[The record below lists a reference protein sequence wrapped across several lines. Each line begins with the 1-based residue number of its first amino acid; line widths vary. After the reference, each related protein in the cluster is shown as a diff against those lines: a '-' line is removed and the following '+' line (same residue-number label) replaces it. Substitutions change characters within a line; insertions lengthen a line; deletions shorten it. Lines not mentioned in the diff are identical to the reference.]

1 MKKVGDL
8 LREYLREKGWLGGNP
23 YEPLF
28 AGWRQ
33 IVGEPMAAHARLVDV
48 RNGILIVE
56 VDHPG
61 WLQMLRLRQ
70 DALLEAAR
78 KRRAGRGAVDG
89 IRVRVGGPGDRRPL
103 TGTGIQSIFT
113 ALITREKNT
122 CSSG

>member
-8 LREYLREKGWLGGNP
+8 LREYLRERGWLGGNP
-23 YEPLF
+23 YDQLF
-28 AGWRQ
+28 SQWHR

-61 WLQMLRLRQ
+61 WLQMFRLRQ

-78 KRRAGRGAVDG
+78 SAVPAVSLEG
-89 IRVRVGGPGDRRPL
+89 IRVRVGDQGITDR
-103 TGTGIQSIFT
+103 
-113 ALITREKNT
+113 
-122 CSSG
+122 

>member
-8 LREYLREKGWLGGNP
+8 LREFLKEKGWLGGNP

-28 AGWRQ
+28 LQWQQIAGESLADH
-33 IVGEPMAAHARLVDV
+33 VRLIDV
-48 RNGILIVE
+48 HNNTLIVE

-78 KRRAGRGAVDG
+78 KAVPSLSVEG
-89 IRVRVGGPGDRRPL
+89 IRARLGGRDSPDR
-103 TGTGIQSIFT
+103 
-113 ALITREKNT
+113 
-122 CSSG
+122 

>member
-8 LREYLREKGWLGGNP
+8 LREFLKEKGWLGGNP

-28 AGWRQ
+28 LQWQKIAGESLADH
-33 IVGEPMAAHARLVDV
+33 VRLVDV
-48 RNGILIVE
+48 HNNTLIVE

-78 KRRAGRGAVDG
+78 RAAPQVSVDG
-89 IRVRVGGPGDRRPL
+89 IRARVGGRNSPDR
-103 TGTGIQSIFT
+103 
-113 ALITREKNT
+113 
-122 CSSG
+122 